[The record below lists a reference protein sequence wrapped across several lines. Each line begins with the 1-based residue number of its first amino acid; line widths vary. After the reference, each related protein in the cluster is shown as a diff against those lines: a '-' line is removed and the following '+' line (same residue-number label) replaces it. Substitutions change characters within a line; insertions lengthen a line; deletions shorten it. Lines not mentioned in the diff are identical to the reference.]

1 MKHSSYPNGY
11 MPKIEYWQY
20 KMNKAIEQGD
30 ARGIAFASDKLVY
43 FVGRQ
48 NGISKVKLA

>member
-20 KMNKAIEQGD
+20 KMNKAIDNLDQ
-30 ARGIAFASDKLVY
+30 RGIEFASQKLNY
-43 FVGRQ
+43 FIGRQ
-48 NGISKVKLA
+48 IATSVAV